1 MLKTRNSMSPEELQ
15 KVTELVQV
23 LRDEVAQLK
32 KFLNPV
38 HHCEG
43 TTAKGTACRNKC
55 VVGTKF
61 CKKHTA
67 PAPAPA
73 TEPPQAEHDVDELS
87 KLRKM
92 LASESWYDQYDND
105 SLPELGEEFI

>member
-1 MLKTRNSMSPEELQ
+1 MSPEELQ

-32 KFLNPV
+32 KFLNPE

-55 VVGTKF
+55 VAGTKF
-61 CKKHTA
+61 CKKHTVSSI
-67 PAPAPA
+67 
-73 TEPPQAEHDVDELS
+73 PQPTQTDDLS
-87 KLRKM
+87 RLRAM
-92 LASESWYDQYDND
+92 LACENWCDQEDND
-105 SLPELGEEFI
+105 SLPDLSEEFIR

>member
-1 MLKTRNSMSPEELQ
+1 MSPEELQ

-43 TTAKGTACRNKC
+43 ITAKGTACRNKC

-67 PAPAPA
+67 HAPAPTPVQ
-73 TEPPQAEHDVDELS
+73 TEQDDDELS

-105 SLPELGEEFI
+105 SLPELGEEFIR

>member
-1 MLKTRNSMSPEELQ
+1 MSPEELQ

-55 VVGTKF
+55 VAGTKF

-67 PAPAPA
+67 PTPS
-73 TEPPQAEHDVDELS
+73 QDVQVNDDELS
-87 KLRKM
+87 RLRVM
-92 LASESWYDQYDND
+92 LASESWCDQMDND
-105 SLPELGEEFI
+105 SLPELKEEFIQ